1 MPTLEDID
9 LEQLNE
15 RVEQKVE
22 HDIQMAQGVFLAVS
36 FMMVALFTLMGVV
49 IEDSLSL
56 FLFFAALSAF
66 GFHFGS
72 FMMNTEGAKKQMRA
86 KLLSQELGANIQELL
101 RDSQELL
108 RDSQGKRKRSTTRLE
123 DVLQDDGE
131 IIMLEEHESDTHTNK
146 S

>member
-9 LEQLNE
+9 LEALNE
-15 RVEQKVE
+15 RVEKKVE

-36 FMMVALFTLMGVV
+36 FMMVALFTLLGLV

-72 FMMNTEGAKKQMRA
+72 FMMTTEAAKNQMRA
-86 KLLSQELGANIQELL
+86 KLLSQELGANIQELV
-101 RDSQELL
+101 

-131 IIMLEEHESDTHTNK
+131 IVMLEEHADDTRTNK

>member
-9 LEQLNE
+9 LEALNE
-15 RVEQKVE
+15 RVEKKVE

-36 FMMVALFTLMGVV
+36 FMMVALFTLLGLV

-72 FMMNTEGAKKQMRA
+72 FMMTTEAAKNQMRA
-86 KLLSQELGANIQELL
+86 KLLSQELGANIQELV
-101 RDSQELL
+101 

-131 IIMLEEHESDTHTNK
+131 IIMLEEQESDTRTNK